1 MSNSTDYLS
10 TERRN
15 GQRAALLKGLTVA
28 GGSGAALILAR
39 RARNRKRSA
48 TERAQE
54 AAKRLPD
61 RARQLPDQAKT
72 LSEQW
77 VRSASARM
85 EEQEWRVWGLAALV
99 ATWFLFRFAEV
110 RQLRRMNRILISRA

>member
-15 GQRAALLKGLTVA
+15 GQRAALLKGLTAA
-28 GGSGAALILAR
+28 GGTGAALVLAR

-61 RARQLPDQAKT
+61 RARQLPDQWA
-72 LSEQW
+72 
-77 VRSASARM
+77 RSAAARM
-85 EEQEWRVWGLAALV
+85 EEQEWRVWGLAALA
-99 ATWFLFRFAEV
+99 ATWLLLRFAEV
-110 RQLRRMNRILISRA
+110 RQLRKMNRILISRA